1 MTIKELIEKL
11 KEYPE
16 DMFVRVSATYDCGFG
31 CAGGEVQHIEKDKFE
46 YAVILCTDEG

>member
-31 CAGGEVQHIEKDKFE
+31 CASGEVQHIEKDKFE
-46 YAVILCTDEG
+46 YAVILCNDEG